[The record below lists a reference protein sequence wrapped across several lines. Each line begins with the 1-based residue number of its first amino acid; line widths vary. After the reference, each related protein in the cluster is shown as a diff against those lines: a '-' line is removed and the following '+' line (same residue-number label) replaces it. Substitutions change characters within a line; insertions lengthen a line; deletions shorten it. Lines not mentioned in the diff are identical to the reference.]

1 MKDAQPREFWKIISR
16 ATLESYKEIP
26 IPIVDMTKYFQ
37 ELNNCPQIQSNAY
50 FNLPPDVQDEF
61 LDDDI
66 LEEEVYFA
74 IKCLKRNKAPGI
86 DGLIPEFFKL
96 FNSVHISSL
105 TKIFNRIYESGTFPR
120 AWSIGSIKSHLQ
132 KR

>member
-16 ATLESYKEIP
+16 ATLEEIP
-26 IPIVDMTKYFQ
+26 ILIVDMTKYFQ
-37 ELNNCPQIQSNAY
+37 ELNSCPQIQSNAY

-74 IKCLKRNKAPGI
+74 IKCLKRNEAPGI

-96 FNSVHISSL
+96 FNSVHISL

-120 AWSIGSIKSHLQ
+120 AWSIGSIKTHLQ